1 MSAMAAVSQ
10 VQCLKGIEAVKPFVE
25 RIGEAGL
32 YPLRSSHDVK
42 TLQVNVG
49 KACNLRC
56 KHCHVEAGPGRTES
70 MTRETMSSC
79 LQVLADNRIPTL
91 DITGGSPE
99 LNPDLPWLIAE
110 AGKLGR
116 HVMVRTNLAVLRS
129 EPQARL
135 PEFYAGQAVEV
146 VASLP
151 YYSEK
156 DVDRQRGAGVFQ
168 DSIAVLSRLN
178 ELGYGRP
185 DGRLVLNL
193 AYNPNGAFLP
203 PSEPAIEAEYRR
215 ALRDR
220 YGILFNHLF
229 TITNVPAGRF
239 LAFLTA
245 SGNLQGYM
253 QRLAGAFNPAAVSRV
268 MCRDMVSVGWDGQL
282 YDCDFNQMLGL
293 NCSPGHIESFS
304 LDGLRERQ
312 IRLGNHCYSCTAG
325 AGSSCGGATV

>member
-1 MSAMAAVSQ
+1 MSSMAAVSQ
-10 VQCLKGIEAVKPFVE
+10 LQCLEGIEAVKPFTE
-25 RIGEAGL
+25 RIEEAGL
-32 YPLRSSHDVK
+32 CPFQSNQTVK
-42 TLQVNVG
+42 TLQINVG
-49 KACNLRC
+49 KVCNLRC
-56 KHCHVEAGPGRTES
+56 KHCHVEAGPDRTES
-70 MTRETMSSC
+70 MTRKTMSSC
-79 LQVLADNRIPTL
+79 LQALADNQIPTL

-99 LNPDLPWLIAE
+99 LNPGLPWLIAE
-110 AGKLGR
+110 AGKLGC

-129 EPQARL
+129 EPYARL
-135 PEFYAGQAVEV
+135 PEFYAEQAVEV

-185 DGRLVLNL
+185 GGRLVLNL
-193 AYNPNGAFLP
+193 VYNPNGAFLP
-203 PSEPAIEAEYRR
+203 PSQPAIEAEYRR

-220 YGILFNHLF
+220 YGILFNQAF

-239 LAFLTA
+239 LTFLTV

-253 QRLAGAFNPAAVSRV
+253 QRLAGAFNPAAASRV
-268 MCRDMVSVGWDGQL
+268 MCRDQVSVGWDGRL

-293 NCSPGHIESFS
+293 ICSPGHIESFG
-304 LDGLRERQ
+304 LDGLKERR